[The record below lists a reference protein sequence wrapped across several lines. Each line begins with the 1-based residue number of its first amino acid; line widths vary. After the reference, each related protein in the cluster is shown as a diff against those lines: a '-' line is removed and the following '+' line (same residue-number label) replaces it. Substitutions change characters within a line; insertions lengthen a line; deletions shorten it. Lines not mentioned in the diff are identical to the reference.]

1 MFYFIINKLN
11 LLLINNDLLSFLFE
25 IENKSLFISCVYI
38 LLLLEGIWED
48 SLYLLLFLGIVDN
61 FEFFSK
67 LK

>member
-1 MFYFIINKLN
+1 MFYLIINKLN

-25 IENKSLFISCVYI
+25 IGNKGLFISCVYI

-61 FEFFSK
+61 FEFLLK